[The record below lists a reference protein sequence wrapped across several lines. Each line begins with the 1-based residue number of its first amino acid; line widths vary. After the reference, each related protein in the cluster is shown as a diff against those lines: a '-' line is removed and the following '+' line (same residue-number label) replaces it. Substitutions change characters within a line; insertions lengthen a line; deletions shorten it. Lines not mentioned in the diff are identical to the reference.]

1 MALLAAAALFHSILI
16 KKIGPELFSALVL
29 ILSVSAAACILQDKR
44 WKANAADDLIL
55 YSFLFEAAAHDPHT
69 GIRMMLL
76 DPDTDFPLKPLLLE
90 IQKNNPGISGEELM
104 KTAGKILNS
113 DALIKAFSHEPGA
126 HSGEQ
131 RRKDHFSRTDLYN
144 SIFVFVT
151 FGIMIVLCFL
161 L

>member
-16 KKIGPELFSALVL
+16 EKTGPELFSALVL

-44 WKANAADDLIL
+44 WKTNAADDLIL
-55 YSFLFEAAAHDPHT
+55 YSILFEAAAPDPHT

-76 DPDTDFPLKPLLLE
+76 DPETDFPLKPLLLE

-113 DALIKAFSHEPGA
+113 DALIKAFSDEPGN
-126 HSGEQ
+126 HSGEK
-131 RRKDHFSRTDLYN
+131 RRKDHFSRTDVYN